1 MRRAEPQTMNL
12 TLDVRDAFEIV
23 LRIDDDGMGI
33 DRVPSKRG
41 IGLMTMEYRARA
53 MGGRLTLE
61 TGALR

>member
-1 MRRAEPQTMNL
+1 MNL

-61 TGALR
+61 TRALR